1 LGLSGSSGAV
11 TVGGTMFTKDSNGSE
26 TDILHYGIQYKLS
39 KEHAVGLMMH
49 NQEQP
54 NGDEVN
60 IMAVGGSVKLGAGTK
75 LTYSFETVEDDDA
88 SKGDSTFMGVG
99 LLLKF

>member
-1 LGLSGSSGAV
+1 
-11 TVGGTMFTKDSNGSE
+11 
-26 TDILHYGIQYKLS
+26 
-39 KEHAVGLMMH
+39 
-49 NQEQP
+49 
-54 NGDEVN
+54 
-60 IMAVGGSVKLGAGTK
+60 LGAGTK